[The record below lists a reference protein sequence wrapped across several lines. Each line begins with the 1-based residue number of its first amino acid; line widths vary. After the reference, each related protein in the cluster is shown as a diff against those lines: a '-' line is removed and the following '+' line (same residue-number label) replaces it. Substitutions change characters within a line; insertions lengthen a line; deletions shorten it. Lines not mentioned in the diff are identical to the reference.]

1 MLFLSKED
9 ISSLLFTRQ
18 SVCDNISDMIERGL
32 KIFVFY
38 LSVLSICRVIFIFV
52 LSDYMDPAARLQ
64 DIWLAMSA
72 GFRLSMQTAGI
83 MMMIT
88 MIPGVLAHMA
98 GGIRAEKRVV
108 MVVSGAVLTT
118 LSILCVASFP

>member
-52 LSDYMDPAARLQ
+52 LSDYMDPAASLQ

-98 GGIRAEKRVV
+98 GGIGLKKEW
-108 MVVSGAVLTT
+108 
-118 LSILCVASFP
+118 

>member
-52 LSDYMDPAARLQ
+52 LSDYMDPAAGLQ

-98 GGIRAEKRVV
+98 ARRKHNPQDMSRRAGR
-108 MVVSGAVLTT
+108 
-118 LSILCVASFP
+118 